1 MILEFLR
8 NLKKVEFKN
17 KETHVL
23 VERVRKPPITRADD
37 FDNNVRDLL
46 FPNKF
51 ENLTEDELR
60 GYMKKCID
68 NPIGLPF
75 IKSKKDHQ
83 ITLSH

>member
-37 FDNNVRDLL
+37 FDNNVRDLVK
-46 FPNKF
+46 PNKF
-51 ENLTEDELR
+51 NR
-60 GYMKKCID
+60 R
-68 NPIGLPF
+68 
-75 IKSKKDHQ
+75 
-83 ITLSH
+83 

>member
-1 MILEFLR
+1 
-8 NLKKVEFKN
+8 
-17 KETHVL
+17 
-23 VERVRKPPITRADD
+23 
-37 FDNNVRDLL
+37 L